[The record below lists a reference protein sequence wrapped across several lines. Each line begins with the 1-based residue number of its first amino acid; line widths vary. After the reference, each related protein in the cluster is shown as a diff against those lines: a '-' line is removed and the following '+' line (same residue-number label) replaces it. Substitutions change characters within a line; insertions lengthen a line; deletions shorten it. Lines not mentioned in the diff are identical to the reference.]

1 MTLRDEGSID
11 YDSYCP
17 EAMSFDTPAPRK
29 ASTVIPP
36 RDRRARTAPTP
47 AELLSRHPIFGKLP
61 QKAIGQFAAYAAR
74 RRVTRGTTIFSK
86 GDPGNS
92 LIAVLDGCVRISVP
106 TANGHEVVLSMVQP
120 GEVFGE
126 MALLDGQP
134 RSADATA
141 VYDSELM
148 VIDRRDF
155 VPFMRSQPDVPIQLN
170 AILCGRLRRTN
181 EQVEEAMFVSLA
193 VRLAK
198 ALLRFV
204 QIDAE
209 DIGPV
214 DVPITQR
221 ELGEMIGFSREN
233 TNKQLRAWEKRQ
245 WVKLARGRIMIVDPG
260 ALLRL
265 SEDGAGDVS
274 FQ

>member
-1 MTLRDEGSID
+1 MTLRDDGSID
-11 YDSYCP
+11 CDSYRP
-17 EAMSFDTPAPRK
+17 KAMSFDTPAPRK
-29 ASTVIPP
+29 ASTVSPP

-74 RRVTRGTTIFSK
+74 RRVVRGTAIFSK

-120 GEVFGE
+120 GEIFGE
-126 MALLDGQP
+126 MGLLDGQP

-155 VPFMRSQPDVPIQLN
+155 VPFMRSEPDLP
-170 AILCGRLRRTN
+170 LCGRLRRTN
-181 EQVEEAMFVSLA
+181 EQVEDAMFVSLA

-245 WVKLARGRIMIVDPG
+245 WVKLTRGHIKIVDPG

-265 SEDGAGDVS
+265 SEDGAGDE
-274 FQ
+274 

>member
-11 YDSYCP
+11 YDSYRP
-17 EAMSFDTPAPRK
+17 EAMSFEAPAPRK
-29 ASTVIPP
+29 ASTVSPP
-36 RDRRARTAPTP
+36 RDGRARTAPTP
-47 AELLSRHPIFGKLP
+47 AELLSRHFGKLP

-141 VYDSELM
+141 LYDSELM

-204 QIDAE
+204 PIDAE

-245 WVKLARGRIMIVDPG
+245 WVKLARGRIKIVDPG